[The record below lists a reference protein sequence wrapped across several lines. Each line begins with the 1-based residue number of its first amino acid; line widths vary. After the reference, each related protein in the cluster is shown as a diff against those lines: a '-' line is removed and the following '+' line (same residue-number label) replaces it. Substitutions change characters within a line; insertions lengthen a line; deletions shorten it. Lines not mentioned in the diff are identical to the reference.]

1 MDSKQLFKKRF
12 SAHLKETVRYLQYI
26 LNGHLAVAMLFLIGA
41 GAVFYQQLLT
51 ELPDNFPTD
60 WIVSLLFALVAL
72 YNPIQ
77 NLLKEADLVFLF
89 PAEKKLT
96 PYFNLTLWYSFLTQ
110 LYLVA
115 LVAAALAPLYQA
127 SELSQ
132 SYQLLLLMLVF
143 FKAWHF
149 LLNWWIL
156 RVRDRAIQRGEK
168 LLRFLLQLTFFYSF
182 INSQLLISSLIAV
195 GLIGLFIYLYHYS
208 HRFALA
214 WDQIVEKDQQRMQ
227 SFYRLASM
235 FTDVPHF
242 KSSIKKR
249 RLLVGWLTKMI
260 PFEQKNSYS
269 FLYRIT
275 FIRSADYFG
284 LYFRLTILGALLIA
298 YFDHILIVLV
308 VSVLFLFVTGI
319 QLIPLWYHH
328 RTQIW
333 GDLYPIRST
342 DRKDAIVKL
351 IEHLLA
357 IQLLAFTL
365 VSLITSDLSQ
375 AGSVLLLGV
384 VFIVGF
390 SRIYVVKKIT

>member
-26 LNGHLAVAMLFLIGA
+26 LNGHLAIAILFLLGA
-41 GAVFYQQLLT
+41 GAVFYQQFLT
-51 ELPDNFPTD
+51 QLPDNFPTD

-115 LVAAALAPLYQA
+115 IVAAALAPLYQT
-127 SELSQ
+127 SELTE

-156 RVRDRAIQRGEK
+156 RVRDRAIQRSEK
-168 LLRFLLQLTFFYSF
+168 LLRFLLQLAFFYSF
-182 INSQLLISSLIAV
+182 INRHVLIASLLAV
-195 GLIGLFIYLYHYS
+195 GLIGLFVYLYYYS

-214 WDQIVEKDQQRMQ
+214 WDQLVEKDQQRMQ

-242 KSSIKKR
+242 KTSIKKR
-249 RLLVGWLTKMI
+249 RLLVGWLTKAI

-275 FIRSADYFG
+275 LSRSADYFG
-284 LYFRLTILGALLIA
+284 LYLRLTLIGAMLLA

-308 VSVLFLFVTGI
+308 VSMLFLYITGI
-319 QLIPLWYHH
+319 QLVPLWYHH

-333 GDLYPIRST
+333 GDLYPIKMT
-342 DRKDAIVKL
+342 ERKDAIIKL
-351 IEHLLA
+351 IE
-357 IQLLAFTL
+357 QLLALQLIVFTL
-365 VSLITSDLSQ
+365 VSLLTTDLWQS
-375 AGSVLLLGV
+375 GSVLLIGI
-384 VFIVGF
+384 VFITGF
-390 SRIYVVKKIT
+390 SRIYVMKKLT

>member
-1 MDSKQLFKKRF
+1 MDSKQLFKERF
-12 SAHLKETVRYLQYI
+12 SAHLKETIRYLQYI
-26 LNGHLAVAMLFLIGA
+26 LNGHLAIAILFLIGA

-51 ELPDNFPTD
+51 QLPDNFPTD

-96 PYFNLTLWYSFLTQ
+96 RYFNLTLWYSFLTQ

-115 LVAAALAPLYQA
+115 IVASALAPLYKA
-127 SELSQ
+127 SRLTG
-132 SYQLLLLMLVF
+132 SYQLLLLMFVF
-143 FKAWHF
+143 FKGWHF
-149 LLNWWIL
+149 LLNWWLL

-168 LLRFLLQLTFFYSF
+168 LIRFLLQLFIFYSF
-182 INSQLLISSLIAV
+182 INGLLLIASLLAIGLIAMFV
-195 GLIGLFIYLYHYS
+195 YLYHYS

-214 WDQIVEKDQQRMQ
+214 WDQLVEKDHQRMQ

-242 KSSIKKR
+242 KTSIKKR
-249 RLLVGWLTKMI
+249 RLLVNWLTKAI
-260 PFEQKNSYS
+260 PFSQKHSYT

-284 LYFRLTILGALLIA
+284 LYLRLTMIGALLLA
-298 YFDHILIVLV
+298 YFEQILIVLAV
-308 VSVLFLFVTGI
+308 NLLFLFVTGI

-333 GDLYPIRST
+333 GDLYPLKLT
-342 DRKDAIVKL
+342 ERKEAIIKL
-351 IEHLLA
+351 IE
-357 IQLLAFTL
+357 QLLALQLIAFTI
-365 VSLITSDLSQ
+365 VSLITTDLWQS
-375 AGSVLLLGV
+375 GSVLLIGII
-384 VFIVGF
+384 FIAGF
-390 SRIYVVKKIT
+390 SRIYVTKKLT

>member
-1 MDSKQLFKKRF
+1 MDSKQLFKERF
-12 SAHLKETVRYLQYI
+12 SAHLKETIRYLQYI
-26 LNGHLAVAMLFLIGA
+26 LNGHLAIAILFLIGA

-51 ELPDNFPTD
+51 QLPDNFPTD

-96 PYFNLTLWYSFLTQ
+96 RYFNLTLWYSFLTQ
-110 LYLVA
+110 LYLIA
-115 LVAAALAPLYQA
+115 IVAAALAPLYKT
-127 SELSQ
+127 SGLTG

-143 FKAWHF
+143 FKGWHF
-149 LLNWWIL
+149 LLNWWLL

-168 LLRFLLQLTFFYSF
+168 LIRFLLQLFIFYSF
-182 INSQLLISSLIAV
+182 INGLLLIASLLAIGLIAMFV
-195 GLIGLFIYLYHYS
+195 YLYHYS

-214 WDQIVEKDQQRMQ
+214 WDQLVEKDHQRMQ

-242 KSSIKKR
+242 KTSIKKR
-249 RLLVGWLTKMI
+249 RLLVSWLTKAI

-284 LYFRLTILGALLIA
+284 LYLRLTLIGGILLA

-308 VSVLFLFVTGI
+308 VSMLFLYVTGI
-319 QLIPLWYHH
+319 QLVPLWYHH

-333 GDLYPIRST
+333 GELYPLKMT
-342 DRKDAIVKL
+342 ERKDAIIKL
-351 IEHLLA
+351 IE
-357 IQLLAFTL
+357 QLLGLQLIVFTL
-365 VSLITSDLSQ
+365 VSLLTTDLWQ
-375 AGSVLLLGV
+375 AGSVLVLGS
-384 VFIVGF
+384 VFVAGF
-390 SRIYVVKKIT
+390 TRIYVMKKIT